1 VQTARLDEHVE
12 KSALVWWTPDRPYAS
27 DWALDAAVVA
37 SSAAAANDKMSILR
51 MMPSLKVLTGS
62 EHITTV
68 RGAQFVTPDHR
79 SSGMDRRPCL
89 PLSVAK
95 EQHNPEI

>member
-68 RGAQFVTPDHR
+68 RRAQFVTP
-79 SSGMDRRPCL
+79 RPSVERYG
-89 PLSVAK
+89 PSAAPALSVAK
-95 EQHNPEI
+95 EQHSPEI